1 MHNLPKG
8 QRNLFAEM
16 ASGGTAG
23 GQGQLSGRSSGKT
36 SRAKS
41 SYIMHP
47 TCSKGSIFSYWEVL
61 NSRFLGVCYFFLNG
75 VNSS

>member
-23 GQGQLSGRSSGKT
+23 GQGQLSGRSSGRTKQ
-36 SRAKS
+36 AKHHG
-41 SYIMHP
+41 SYLLQ
-47 TCSKGSIFSYWEVL
+47 T
-61 NSRFLGVCYFFLNG
+61 
-75 VNSS
+75 